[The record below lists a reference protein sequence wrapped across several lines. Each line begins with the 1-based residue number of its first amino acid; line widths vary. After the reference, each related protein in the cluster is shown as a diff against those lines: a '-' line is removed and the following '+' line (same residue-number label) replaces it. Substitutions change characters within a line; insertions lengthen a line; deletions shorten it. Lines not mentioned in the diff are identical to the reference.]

1 MSRRI
6 LKLCVASLLNI
17 LCFPVLRY
25 EIENRLRAV
34 YAQYKIRLC
43 AVFVKYG
50 FGCISRHKRSV
61 KVVFV
66 SKLNQAIN
74 MQIDLFTERK

>member
-1 MSRRI
+1 MTNPHQTSRAC
-6 LKLCVASLLNI
+6 LTVS
-17 LCFPVLRY
+17 FLRY